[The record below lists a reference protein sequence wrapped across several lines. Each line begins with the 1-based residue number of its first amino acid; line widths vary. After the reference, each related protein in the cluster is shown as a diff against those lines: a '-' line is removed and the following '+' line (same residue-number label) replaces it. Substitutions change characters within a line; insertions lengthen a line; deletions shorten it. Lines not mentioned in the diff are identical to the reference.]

1 MNTLS
6 FSLPEGAAI
15 HVVGRHAEPIDG
27 EITLSFHPCEA
38 QTPFII
44 TSSAGLSEFF
54 EFRLSRLQAA
64 RAMRF
69 IRNCLVAAA
78 IRGANTD
85 KDQEPTESH

>member
-6 FSLPEGAAI
+6 FSLPEGSAI
-15 HVVGRHAEPIDG
+15 HVAGRHAEPIDG
-27 EITLSFHPCEA
+27 EITLSFRPGEA
-38 QTPFII
+38 STPFII

-69 IRNCLVAAA
+69 FRNCLTSY
-78 IRGANTD
+78 RMRRANTD